1 MTEADA
7 LLAEL
12 PRWAFGFALVLARVG
27 ACVMLLPGLGEMGIP
42 QTVRAGLVLAL
53 VFLLLPTLLGA
64 LPPQP
69 QHLAV
74 LATMLLA
81 ELISGATLGWLAR
94 LVVLALP
101 MAGHIISH
109 MLGLSNVLQ
118 PDPELGGQS
127 SALERLL
134 GVTATALVMIS
145 GLYALPI
152 MALAGSYRLVPPG
165 GVGFGADGPGAVV
178 GALSGAFALALQLAT
193 PFVLVGIVSQIALG
207 LLGRLVPRLQVY
219 FIAMPGQ
226 ILGGLF
232 LLGLLAA
239 VMLGAWQDHLRDAW
253 SRLPGLG

>member
-1 MTEADA
+1 MNGAEA
-7 LLAEL
+7 LLADL
-12 PRWAFGFALVLARVG
+12 PRWGFGFALVLARVG
-27 ACVMLLPGLGEMGIP
+27 ACVMLLPGLGDMGMP

-53 VFLLLPTLLGA
+53 VFLLLPALLGV
-64 LPPQP
+64 LPPEP
-69 QHLAV
+69 RHLAA
-74 LATMLLA
+74 LTTMLLA
-81 ELISGATLGWLAR
+81 ELVSGATLGWLAR

-101 MAGHIISH
+101 MAGHIVSH
-109 MLGLSNVLQ
+109 MLGLSNVLN

-127 SALERLL
+127 SALERLF

-178 GALSGAFALALQLAT
+178 GAVAGAFALSLQLAT

-219 FIAMPGQ
+219 FIAIPGQ
-226 ILGGLF
+226 ILGGLL

-239 VMLGAWQDHLRDAW
+239 VMLGAWQEHLREDW